1 MTISKEEKER
11 IIKEW
16 AKHEKD
22 TGSVEVQIA
31 LLTKRINDLTEHLKV
46 HRKDIHSRMGL
57 VKMVGKR
64 KRLLNYLKRENF
76 ARYSELIEKLGI
88 RG

>member
-1 MTISKEEKER
+1 MTVSKEEKEK

-16 AKHEKD
+16 AKHQKD

-46 HRKDIHSRMGL
+46 HSKDVHSRYGL
-57 VKMVGKR
+57 VKMVGHR
-64 KRLLNYLKRENF
+64 KRLLTYLRKVDFKRY
-76 ARYSELIEKLGI
+76 AALTDKLGI

>member
-1 MTISKEEKER
+1 MALSKEDKEK

-22 TGSVEVQIA
+22 TGSVEIQIA
-31 LLTKRINDLTEHLKV
+31 LLTKRINDLTEHLKL
-46 HRKDIHSRMGL
+46 HRKDVHSRYGL
-57 VKMVGKR
+57 MKMVGQR
-64 KRLLNYLKRENF
+64 KRLLAYLKRENYK
-76 ARYSELIEKLGI
+76 RYIELIDKLGI

>member
-1 MTISKEEKER
+1 MTLSKEEKEK

-16 AKHEKD
+16 AKNEKD
-22 TGSVEVQIA
+22 TGSVEIQIA

-46 HRKDIHSRMGL
+46 HKKDIASRYGL
-57 VKMVGKR
+57 MKMVGQR
-64 KRLLNYLKRENF
+64 KRLLAYLRREDFKR
-76 ARYSELIEKLGI
+76 YTELVDKLGI

>member
-1 MTISKEEKER
+1 MTLSKEEKEK

-16 AKHEKD
+16 ARHEKD
-22 TGSVEVQIA
+22 TGSVEIQIA

-46 HRKDIHSRMGL
+46 HKKDIHSRYGL
-57 VKMVGKR
+57 MKMVGQR
-64 KRLLNYLKRENF
+64 KRLLAYLKREDF
-76 ARYSELIEKLGI
+76 KRYTELIDKLGI

>member
-1 MTISKEEKER
+1 MALSKEDKEK

-22 TGSVEVQIA
+22 TGSVEIQIA

-46 HRKDIHSRMGL
+46 HRKDVHSRYGL
-57 VKMVGKR
+57 LKMVGQR
-64 KRLLNYLKRENF
+64 KRLLAYLKRENYK
-76 ARYSELIEKLGI
+76 RYIELIDKLGI

>member
-1 MTISKEEKER
+1 MTLSKEEKER

-22 TGSVEVQIA
+22 TGSVEIQIA

-46 HRKDIHSRMGL
+46 HKKDVYSRYGL
-57 VKMVGKR
+57 MKMVGQR
-64 KRLLNYLKRENF
+64 KRLLAYLRREDFKR
-76 ARYSELIEKLGI
+76 YTELVDKLGI

>member
-16 AKHEKD
+16 ARHGKD

-46 HRKDIHSRMGL
+46 HRKDVHSRMGL

>member
-1 MTISKEEKER
+1 MTLSKEEKER

-22 TGSVEVQIA
+22 TGSVEIQIA

-46 HRKDIHSRMGL
+46 HKKDVHSRYGL
-57 VKMVGKR
+57 MKMVGQR
-64 KRLLNYLKRENF
+64 KRLLAYLRREDFKR
-76 ARYSELIEKLGI
+76 YTELVDKLGI

>member
-1 MTISKEEKER
+1 MTVSKEEKEK

-16 AKHEKD
+16 AKHQKD

-46 HRKDIHSRMGL
+46 HSKDVHSRYGL
-57 VKMVGKR
+57 VKMVGQR
-64 KRLLNYLKRENF
+64 KRLLTYLRKVDFKRY
-76 ARYSELIEKLGI
+76 AALTDKLGI